1 MSKINYY
8 FIIVFAFVLVSCEQ
22 EIGRID
28 FTKSDTS
35 TIEFDL
41 EKDREVKFWTAID
54 IEYKEKPL
62 FVYDF
67 EFYKGDEYLLKG
79 GTDPLVTMNNR
90 NEELTV
96 ADGVTHWKFYGRL
109 DGSFIPK
116 SDGKFTFKTTFI
128 RNSNPDLKINKA
140 EIVFVK

>member
-1 MSKINYY
+1 MQKKNILL
-8 FIIVFAFVLVSCEQ
+8 ILLVSILLFSCEK

-28 FTKSDTS
+28 LTQNDTVI
-35 TIEFDL
+35 IEFDL
-41 EKDREVKFWTAID
+41 EKDREVKFWTNLD

-79 GTDPLVTMNNR
+79 GTDPLITINNR
-90 NEELTV
+90 DEELTV
-96 ADGVTHWKFYGRL
+96 VNGITHWKFYGRL

-116 SDGKFTFKTTFI
+116 SDGRFIFKTTFI
-128 RNSNPDLKINKA
+128 RNNTPDLKINKA
-140 EIVFVK
+140 EIVFIK